1 MSSALISTEKQPVIL
16 VVVFV
21 LALLSLVFTFY
32 NNQQIERVASFYGV
46 VSMKTFET
54 LEDQVGDASVNFTAL
69 ETRVARL
76 EGQGAAASVPEVQ
89 VN

>member
-21 LALLSLVFTFY
+21 LALMSLVFTFY
-32 NNQQIERVASFYGV
+32 NNQQIERVASFYGA
-46 VSMKTFET
+46 VSMKTVET
-54 LEDQVGDASVNFTAL
+54 LENQVGNTSANFTAL

-76 EGQGAAASVPEVQ
+76 EGQGASVPEVQ